1 MWGKGQR
8 WLAVQAGFSVM
19 NSHLANTYCAATC
32 SGTSSGAGSAL
43 GEFNLTPLCR
53 EQVSLF
59 AESSLNCSHDD
70 ILPLHT

>member
-43 GEFNLTPLCR
+43 GEFNLTLCVGSKFHFL
-53 EQVSLF
+53 QNHL
-59 AESSLNCSHDD
+59 
-70 ILPLHT
+70 